1 MPAIIRSTGVTMMVN
16 IEGLG
21 GVQEPK
27 SNRPSDTRPSQT
39 HEATDATPSASDAVV
54 ISSGAQA
61 AARIAQL
68 IQASGTEP
76 DIRTDRV
83 EAAKA
88 AIARGDYKNPDVIAN
103 VAEGVSKLL

>member
-1 MPAIIRSTGVTMMVN
+1 MAGIHGV
-16 IEGLG
+16 G
-21 GVQEPK
+21 GVPEPK
-27 SNRPSDTRPSQT
+27 SNGPANARPSQT
-39 HEATDATPSASDAVV
+39 RKSTDPAPAASDDVV

-76 DIRTDRV
+76 DIRADQV

-88 AIARGDYKNPDVIAN
+88 AIARGDYKNPDVIAK

>member
-1 MPAIIRSTGVTMMVN
+1 MMVN

-27 SNRPSDTRPSQT
+27 SNRPANTRPSQT
-39 HEATDATPSASDAVV
+39 HEETDATPSASSDAVV

-103 VAEGVSKLL
+103 VAEGVNKLL